1 MYDAR
6 KTVLPEDMSTWP
18 TKLPMLEGPLPKN
31 AVATVAYTPT
41 MWIGNQPTYP
51 AYNLQFNILYVV
63 VLGDFTD

>member
-1 MYDAR
+1 
-6 KTVLPEDMSTWP
+6 
-18 TKLPMLEGPLPKN
+18 MLEGPLPKN